1 MKNLISILIVMTF
14 ITSCGFK
21 VVDRSRLSN
30 FEISEI
36 NTKGDKK
43 VGYIIRNKLMLYS
56 SSGGKELISIN
67 LNSTK
72 KKIVRE
78 KNIKNEIT
86 KYEIK
91 IVANVNIK
99 KIYDGEDFEFTITKN
114 GNYDVAKQNS
124 TTRNNEKQLI
134 LLLSNDL
141 ADEILSETNI
151 KLNDS

>member
-1 MKNLISILIVMTF
+1 MRKLLLTIVLIF

-21 VVDRSRLSN
+21 IVNLSEFQN
-30 FEISEI
+30 YNIVEI
-36 NTKGDKK
+36 NT
-43 VGYIIRNKLMLYS
+43 VGESRINYIIKNHLLRVSKKDEGNKIS
-56 SSGGKELISIN
+56 VNITTSKERLI
-67 LNSTK
+67 K
-72 KKIVRE
+72 E

-124 TTRNNEKQLI
+124 TTRNNKVLQL
-134 LLLSNDL
+134 N
-141 ADEILSETNI
+141 
-151 KLNDS
+151 

>member
-1 MKNLISILIVMTF
+1 MRKLLLTIVLIF

-21 VVDRSRLSN
+21 IVNLSEFQN
-30 FEISEI
+30 YNIVEI
-36 NTKGDKK
+36 NT
-43 VGYIIRNKLMLYS
+43 VGESRINYIIKNHLLRVSKKDEGNKIS
-56 SSGGKELISIN
+56 VNITTSKERLI
-67 LNSTK
+67 K
-72 KKIVRE
+72 E

>member
-1 MKNLISILIVMTF
+1 MKNFTSILIVAIF

-67 LNSTK
+67 LDGTK

-86 KYEIK
+86 KYQISIIADVKYSLNNKE
-91 IVANVNIK
+91 
-99 KIYDGEDFEFTITKN
+99 KIYQFSKSKTADYNVQTKIS
-114 GNYDVAKQNS
+114 D
-124 TTRNNEKQLI
+124 TLNNEKRL
-134 LLLSNDL
+134 
-141 ADEILSETNI
+141 I
-151 KLNDS
+151 KLLTESLAQEIVDELIVSINAI